1 MCLWEERGFLPI
13 AFRASRLKYR
23 ILSKVELGT
32 SMLTSGAIVRN
43 VARVFSRQRDR
54 DIRACILSR
63 IPRHAVCA
71 EIGVYKGDFS
81 ELILERQPEKL
92 HLIDPWK
99 FEVGPA
105 YAGSWYGGTSGKSQ
119 ARMDSIYKSVLSRF
133 RSEITSGVVEV
144 HRNTSA
150 ESCSQFPDNYFDW
163 IYIDGNHQYE
173 FVKLDLE
180 MFVPKLKPHG
190 LVAGDDYGSPG
201 WWQDG
206 VTNAVDEAVACGQF
220 EKLLI
225 ENHQF
230 LLGKP

>member
-1 MCLWEERGFLPI
+1 M
-13 AFRASRLKYR
+13 
-23 ILSKVELGT
+23 
-32 SMLTSGAIVRN
+32 SMLTSASIVRS
-43 VARVFSRQRDR
+43 VARVFSRQRDKN
-54 DIRACILSR
+54 IRACILSQ
-63 IPRHAVCA
+63 IPKDSVCG

-81 ELILERQPEKL
+81 ELILEREPKKL

-99 FEVGPA
+99 FEVDPA
-105 YAGSWYGGTSGKSQ
+105 YAGSWYGGALGKNQ
-119 ARMDSIYKSVLSRF
+119 ARMDTVYKSVLSRF
-133 RSEITSGVVEV
+133 RATIRSGVVKV

-150 ESCSQFPDNYFDW
+150 ESCSQFPQNYFDW

-180 MFVPKLKPHG
+180 MFLPKVKMHG

-206 VTNAVDEAVACGQF
+206 VTKAVDEAVASGRF

-230 LLGKP
+230 LLRKL